1 MKTIEH
7 TSVTIGG
14 RTVPARKTE
23 ITQKEYFQAAAVGL
37 KPQACFTVRAGYYHG
52 EDRLV
57 LLGDLFDRGPAPL
70 VVGFHG
76 GGDTSF
82 TSVFIHFRT
91 VMPPSVRANAM
102 LVILPLPTTSTFLS
116 SQYSVAH
123 TLRLLLP

>member
-57 LLGDLFDRGPAPL
+57 THRGEVLAIYRCYRDGDRCELYCERRAG
-70 VVGFHG
+70 VHG
-76 GGDTSF
+76 
-82 TSVFIHFRT
+82 
-91 VMPPSVRANAM
+91 
-102 LVILPLPTTSTFLS
+102 
-116 SQYSVAH
+116 
-123 TLRLLLP
+123 